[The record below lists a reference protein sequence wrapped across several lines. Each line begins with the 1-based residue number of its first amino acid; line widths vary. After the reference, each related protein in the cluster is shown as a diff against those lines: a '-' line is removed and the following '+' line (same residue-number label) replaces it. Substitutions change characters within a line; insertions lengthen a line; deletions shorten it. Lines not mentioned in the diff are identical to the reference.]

1 MVGKRRIAAKPTGQA
16 AADWVAAGGAD
27 PELSSAQTSDNLSA
41 QTSKHLESRAK
52 SKNPGYQRA
61 TMYLPKALH
70 KRLKL
75 TAADLEIEMSDIAE
89 QAIAAWLDEKQR

>member
-1 MVGKRRIAAKPTGQA
+1 MVSKRRIAAKPTGQA

-27 PELSSAQTSDNLSA
+27 PELSSAQTSDNLSG

-52 SKNPGYQRA
+52 SKDENYQRA

-70 KRLKL
+70 KRLKSVAVDMEL
-75 TAADLEIEMSDIAE
+75 EMSDIAE
-89 QAIAAWLDEKQR
+89 RAIAEWLDINA